1 MAKNDKKSKIDEI
14 VKGYFEIFEED
25 LGFSSLYSDNLTD
38 EEVTETIQ
46 RNFEYFKAGF
56 LFANIDTKQV
66 LNEQNAL
73 DFYFFMVGGD

>member
-25 LGFSSLYSDNLTD
+25 LGFSSLYNDIPN
-38 EEVTETIQ
+38 EEVNKTMQ
-46 RNFEYFKAGF
+46 KNFKYFKAGF
-56 LFANIDTKQV
+56 LFANIDIKQV